1 VMFSGIPN
9 FGMTMGYTNAS
20 WTLKADLTS
29 EYVCRLINYMDK
41 NGTPIATPTLPVG
54 ETMGTEPM
62 LDFSSGY
69 VQRAIKDLPKQGDR
83 KPWRLN
89 QNFPK
94 DIINLRHKAVDD
106 GVIVFSK
113 PGEAIINL
121 ADRQADAEAIAA
133 E

>member
-1 VMFSGIPN
+1 
-9 FGMTMGYTNAS
+9 MTMGYTNAS

-41 NGTPIATPTLPVG
+41 NGTPIATPTLPADG
-54 ETMGTEPM
+54 LIGTEPM

-69 VQRAIKDLPKQGDR
+69 VQRAIKNLPKQGDR

-106 GVIVFSK
+106 GVMVFSK
-113 PGEAIINL
+113 PGAAIYRMPTKQVET
-121 ADRQADAEAIAA
+121 DTIAA

>member
-1 VMFSGIPN
+1 
-9 FGMTMGYTNAS
+9 
-20 WTLKADLTS
+20 
-29 EYVCRLINYMDK
+29 
-41 NGTPIATPTLPVG
+41 
-54 ETMGTEPM
+54 M

-69 VQRAIKDLPKQGDR
+69 VQRAIAHLPKQGDR

-113 PGEAIINL
+113 PGPVTSSRPAER
-121 ADRQADAEAIAA
+121 DEVEAIAA

>member
-1 VMFSGIPN
+1 MFSGIPN

-29 EYVCRLINYMDK
+29 EYVCRLINMMDRK
-41 NGTPIATPTLPVG
+41 GTPIATPTLPAG
-54 ETMGTEPM
+54 ETMATEPM

-106 GVIVFSK
+106 GVIVFSR
-113 PGEAIINL
+113 PGAAIIRL
-121 ADRQADAEAIAA
+121 SEKRAEAEAVAA

>member
-1 VMFSGIPN
+1 MFSGIPN

-29 EYVCRLINYMDK
+29 EYVCRLINHMDK
-41 NGTPIATPTLPVG
+41 KGTPIATPTLPAG
-54 ETMGTEPM
+54 EEMGTEPM

-106 GVIVFSK
+106 GVMVFSR
-113 PGEAIINL
+113 PTAAAVSSPDNQVEA
-121 ADRQADAEAIAA
+121 ESIAA